1 MTGESYLYLKI
12 MTAHWQ
18 KWGARG
24 GNYETGVYPREGSGV
39 GPGGRA
45 LVPTLPLSSSLPR
58 RKSFSSLD
66 PGLFIWEM
74 RQLFSVGNLL
84 PSACDMIHENDRP
97 TSCHLPV
104 KPEFSSRGEGQS
116 QRSFLLSGWSFF
128 QVALDLPLVKGMYW
142 EISHLGY
149 IFIILPDTHF
159 SITRREKTV

>member
-84 PSACDMIHENDRP
+84 PSACDMIHENDR
-97 TSCHLPV
+97 SLIGWEMKLIRA
-104 KPEFSSRGEGQS
+104 KPIGPPS
-116 QRSFLLSGWSFF
+116 QIFAVRIIHWGYELVGWIW
-128 QVALDLPLVKGMYW
+128 VWRLEAILNTTETDRKRALH
-142 EISHLGY
+142 ISWASVPR
-149 IFIILPDTHF
+149 I
-159 SITRREKTV
+159 S